1 MTTNFA
7 ALSILKMESKT
18 FCKVML
24 QGYFHV
30 GFLLLVNRM
39 LNADIKDLLREYY
52 GRTFICLESVQR
64 TNDVEFCVFTWLG
77 KTVKDCGKKLYY
89 SV

>member
-1 MTTNFA
+1 M
-7 ALSILKMESKT
+7 
-18 FCKVML
+18 
-24 QGYFHV
+24 H
-30 GFLLLVNRM
+30 RM
-39 LNADIKDLLREYY
+39 LNADNKDLLHEYY